1 MSKTVSVAALEAR
14 KADLQRQLKE
24 IDAAIRAAKDKEKA
38 RKAQAITAALA
49 ARGLLDCDLS
59 TVLAAI
65 AKATPGGVQPG
76 VQICTPQAPETGAA
90 TSANFA
96 D

>member
-1 MSKTVSVAALEAR
+1 MSKTVTVATLENR

-24 IDAAIRAAKDKEKA
+24 IDGAIKAAKAREVEK
-38 RKAQAITAALA
+38 KSKAITAALA
-49 ARGLLDCDLS
+49 ARGLLDGDLD

-76 VQICTPQAPETGAA
+76 VQICTPQAPEAVA
-90 TSANFA
+90 TAPAGYS

>member
-1 MSKTVSVAALEAR
+1 MTKTVTVATLEAR

-24 IDAAIRAAKDKEKA
+24 IDGAIKAAKAREVEK
-38 RKAQAITAALA
+38 KSKAITAALA
-49 ARGLLDCDLS
+49 ARGLLACDLD

-76 VQICTPQAPETGAA
+76 VQICTPQASEPVA
-90 TSANFA
+90 TTAANFA